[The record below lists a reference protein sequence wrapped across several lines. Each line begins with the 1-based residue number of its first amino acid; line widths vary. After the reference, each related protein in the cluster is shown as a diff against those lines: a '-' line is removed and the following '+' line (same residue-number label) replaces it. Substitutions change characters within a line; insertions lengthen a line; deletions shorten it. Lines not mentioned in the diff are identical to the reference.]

1 MAAIL
6 HKVKS
11 TETMMSICLMYGLT
25 YDQLVKLNTKFLGT
39 DPSDLIHL
47 HRGDVV
53 VIGDSADPLDL
64 VRVLRRKGR
73 L

>member
-6 HKVKS
+6 HRVKS
-11 TETMMSICLMYGLT
+11 TETLMSICLMYGLT
-25 YDQLVKLNTKFLGT
+25 YDQIVRLNSKFLGI
-39 DPSDLIHL
+39 DPSELIHL
-47 HRGDVV
+47 HRGDVL

-64 VRVLRRKGR
+64 VRVLRKKGK